1 MKPDLDIG
9 AGGVDIRVGTDI
21 QAVAE
26 VEGALLENRVR
37 YLERIF
43 TEYEV
48 DCCGGSCE
56 ATTVLAPGLTRRFA
70 AKEATLKVL
79 RPTTL
84 VPRWR
89 DIEVVRQDGGWVGLA
104 LTGVAEELAE
114 TQHLRCFSLSISHSG
129 GFAVATVVATRL
141 MSNGPA
147 RPERKE
153 VQNG

>member
-1 MKPDLDIG
+1 MSPDFDIS
-9 AGGVDIRVGTDI
+9 AEAMDIRVGTDI
-21 QAVAE
+21 QSVAE
-26 VEGALLENRVR
+26 VESSLREHRVG
-37 YLERIF
+37 YLDRIF
-43 TEYEV
+43 TDQEV
-48 DCCGGSCE
+48 DCCGGRSE
-56 ATTVLAPGLTRRFA
+56 ATTVLARGLTRRFA

-114 TQHLRCFSLSISHSG
+114 AQHLRSFSLSISHSG

-141 MSNGPA
+141 IGNVPT
-147 RPERKE
+147 RPEGKE